1 MKFIGKAEVVDTS
14 QQTTFTLTG
23 DGGSDQT
30 IAHGNT
36 LDIAG
41 GNAITTAVGATDTV
55 TINHDDTSSQAS
67 VDNSGSTY
75 IQDVTLDTYGHVT
88 GLTSVAI
95 PTLNQNTTGSAAT
108 LTTARNIA
116 GVAFDGSANIS
127 LNNNAIT
134 NGAGYT
140 TNTGDITD
148 VRLFTDDSNNISV
161 ASGSAGFTIA
171 GGDGIDTSSSGTTV
185 TIAGE
190 LASTSN
196 LGVASFH
203 SDNFNVADGTV
214 TIKDEGV
221 DLTTEV
227 TGVLPS
233 ANLDADTA
241 HYSAQRQLTYYMFR
255 ADIDTTKTYVGLQ
268 EAEGESPT
276 STNKN
281 LPILA
286 PVAGKLLKVFLRAT
300 TDVSGNTFTWRLE
313 TQNTSSN
320 TGAAPSVIGTQSGA
334 GCGRKTMTTY
344 DFTTGLDSGTNVIGA
359 GDTVQLSIE
368 SDSATANTT
377 YYITCLWEWD
387 LS

>member
-148 VRLFTDDSNNISV
+148 VRLNTDDSNNVSV
-161 ASGSAGFTIA
+161 ASGGADFTIA

-190 LASTSN
+190 LATASN
-196 LGVASFH
+196 LGVASF
-203 SDNFNVADGTV
+203 DNNNFAVADGAV

-268 EAEGESPT
+268 EAEGESST

-281 LPILA
+281 LPILT

>member
-1 MKFIGKAEVVDTS
+1 MKFIGQFIQNFIARFKSDVYLEDVSSGTIASGGNLGLDSNNKIVKATVSSGSGDITGVTLAGDSGSASDTS
-14 QQTTFTLTG
+14 ANVDLT
-23 DGGSDQT
+23 
-30 IAHGNT
+30 
-36 LDIAG
+36 IAG
-41 GNAITTAVGATDTV
+41 GNSITTSGSSTTI

-67 VDNSGSTY
+67 VDNSGRTF
-75 IQDVTLDTYGHVT
+75 IQDITLDTYGHVT
-88 GLTSVAI
+88 GVTSATDADTHVGDITSVNITTDEGGGEARAI
-95 PTLNQNTTGSAAT
+95 QASGDADFSILGAN
-108 LTTARNIA
+108 
-116 GVAFDGSANIS
+116 GVGVTNDGSTTITVAAVPAEIDHDS
-127 LNNNAIT
+127 LNNFAANEH
-134 NGAGYT
+134 
-140 TNTGDITD
+140 
-148 VRLFTDDSNNISV
+148 FTQANI
-161 ASGSAGFTIA
+161 
-171 GGDGIDTSSSGTTV
+171 TTV
-185 TIAGE
+185 GTIG
-190 LASTSN
+190 
-196 LGVASFH
+196 
-203 SDNFNVADGTV
+203 
-214 TIKDEGV
+214 
-221 DLTTEV
+221 
-227 TGVLPS
+227 TGVWQGTAIAS
-233 ANLDADTA
+233 AYLDADTA

-268 EAEGESPT
+268 EAEGESST

-281 LPILA
+281 LPILT

-368 SDSATANTT
+368 SDSTTANTT